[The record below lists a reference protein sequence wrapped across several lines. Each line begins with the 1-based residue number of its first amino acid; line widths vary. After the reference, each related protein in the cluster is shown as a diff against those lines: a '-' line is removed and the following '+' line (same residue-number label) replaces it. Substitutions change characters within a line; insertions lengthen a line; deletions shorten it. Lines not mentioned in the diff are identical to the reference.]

1 MSGTSPF
8 AYLRW
13 HARDSLLRSVVPL
26 LLFTAIAVLP
36 IRSLVSRFGMDAIRE
51 GGQLQQNVLQIYS
64 QTLTLAMTLGA
75 VLLLSGFVAQD
86 RERGHVRFLFAAPVV
101 PWQHYL
107 MRALVAVLMFT
118 ALFVLIPIG
127 FSRLVVPV
135 EIVGVL
141 KSALLFAALYGGL
154 AMLAG
159 ALANKDGVLFILLV
173 VATTILQQLDKG
185 ELLSQPLAGLARAL
199 PPLVLADGV
208 RSRWLAGFEPASA
221 DLIHVGLYAVALY
234 VVALV
239 VIRRA
244 PLAR

>member
-1 MSGTSPF
+1 MSRTSPF

-51 GGQLQQNVLQIYS
+51 DGQMQQNVLQIYS
-64 QTLTLAMTLGA
+64 QTLTLVMTLGA
-75 VLLLSGFVAQD
+75 ILLLSGFIAQD

-101 PWQHYL
+101 PWQHYV

-118 ALFVLIPIG
+118 ALFALIPLG
-127 FSRLVVPV
+127 FSWLVVPV

-141 KSALLFAALYGGL
+141 KSALLYAALYGGL

-159 ALANKDGVLFILLV
+159 ALVNKDGALFIVLV
-173 VATTILQQLDKG
+173 VATTILQQLEKG
-185 ELLSQPLAGLARAL
+185 ELLGRTLAVVARAL

-208 RSRWLAGFEPASA
+208 RSRWLAGSDPASA
-221 DLIHVGLYAVALY
+221 DLLHVGLYAIALY

-239 VIRRA
+239 VIRRT

>member
-1 MSGTSPF
+1 MTGTSPL

-13 HARDSLLRSVVPL
+13 HARDSLLRSFVPL
-26 LLFTAIAVLP
+26 FLFAAIAVLP
-36 IRSLVSRFGMDAIRE
+36 IRSLASRNGMDAVRAD
-51 GGQLQQNVLQIYS
+51 GQLQQSVLQIYS
-64 QTLTLAMTLGA
+64 QTMTLAMTLGA
-75 VLLLSGFVAQD
+75 VLLLSGFIAQD

-107 MRALVAVLMFT
+107 MRALVAVGMFT
-118 ALFVLIPIG
+118 ALFMLIPLG
-127 FSRLVVPV
+127 FSWVVVPV

-159 ALANKDGVLFILLV
+159 ALVNKDGALFIVLV
-173 VATTILQQLDKG
+173 VATTLLQQLDKG
-185 ELLSQPLAGLARAL
+185 QLLGRALASVARAL
-199 PPLVLADGV
+199 PPLVLADSV
-208 RSRWLAGFEPASA
+208 RSRWLAGDAPQTAE
-221 DLIHVGLYAVALY
+221 LLHVGLYAIAMY

-239 VIRRA
+239 IIRRT

>member
-1 MSGTSPF
+1 MIGTSPL

-13 HARDSLLRSVVPL
+13 HARDALLRSVVPL
-26 LLFTAIAVLP
+26 LLFAAIAVLP
-36 IRSLVSRFGMDAIRE
+36 IRSLVSRNGMDAVRAD
-51 GGQLQQNVLQIYS
+51 GQLQQSVLQIYS

-75 VLLLSGFVAQD
+75 VLLLSGFIAQD

-107 MRALVAVLMFT
+107 MRAVVALAMFT
-118 ALFVLIPIG
+118 ALFMLIPLG
-127 FSRLVVPV
+127 FSWLVVPV

-159 ALANKDGVLFILLV
+159 ALVNKDGALFIVLV
-173 VATTILQQLDKG
+173 VATTLLQQLDKG
-185 ELLSQPLAGLARAL
+185 ELLRQPLAGLARAL
-199 PPLVLADGV
+199 PPLVLADSV
-208 RSRWLAGFEPASA
+208 RSRWLAGDAPLTAE
-221 DLIHVGLYAVALY
+221 LLHLGLYALAMY

-239 VIRRA
+239 IIRRT

>member
-1 MSGTSPF
+1 MTGTSPL

-26 LLFTAIAVLP
+26 FLFTAIAVLP
-36 IRSLVSRFGMDAIRE
+36 IRSLVTRSGMDAVRAD
-51 GGQLQQNVLQIYS
+51 GQLQQNVLQIYS

-75 VLLLSGFVAQD
+75 VLLLSGFIAQD

-107 MRALVAVLMFT
+107 MRALVAVAMFT
-118 ALFVLIPIG
+118 ALFVLIPLG
-127 FSRLVVPV
+127 FSWLVVPV

-154 AMLAG
+154 AMLCG
-159 ALANKDGVLFILLV
+159 ALVNKDGALFIVLV
-173 VATTILQQLDKG
+173 VATTILQQLEKG
-185 ELLSQPLAGLARAL
+185 ELLGHTLAVVARAL
-199 PPLVLADGV
+199 PPLVLADSV
-208 RSRWLAGFEPASA
+208 RSRWLAGSAPVSA
-221 DLIHVGLYAVALY
+221 DLLHVGLYAVALY

-239 VIRRA
+239 VIRRT